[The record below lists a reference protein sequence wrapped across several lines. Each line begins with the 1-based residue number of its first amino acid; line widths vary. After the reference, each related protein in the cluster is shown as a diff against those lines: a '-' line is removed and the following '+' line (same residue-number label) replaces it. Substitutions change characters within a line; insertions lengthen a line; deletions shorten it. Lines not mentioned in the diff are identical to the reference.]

1 MVPLVPMEL
10 QVIRGSLVIRDE
22 TEHKDFRETREM
34 PVGLDSRDLL
44 VLLDNQVP
52 LVVRDHPV

>member
-1 MVPLVPMEL
+1 MEL